1 MTNGFRRPVEH
12 EIAEVGMS
20 IQAPDVGLTKFH
32 QYLVRGLR
40 IAGVSQIIRLGDRI
54 RVEIVG
60 IHTRQ
65 DLLHF
70 ELRTRTTGDDRSGPV
85 VDGFARLA
93 PVLFPWVPNAA
104 VLEFQRDE
112 PEGQHIQS
120 CRFDFPR
127 QIGMTGVA
135 PALARPDPDDLSRYH
150 VPEPWR
156 PKRNG
161 PNAP

>member
-20 IQAPDVGLTKFH
+20 IQAPDVGLTEFH

-54 RVEIVG
+54 RVEIVR

-85 VDGFARLA
+85 VDGFA

-112 PEGQHIQS
+112 PEGQDRKSTRLNSSHS
-120 CRFDFPR
+120 
-127 QIGMTGVA
+127 QISYAVFCLKKKKHSSKCYDVHYILLWLFTV
-135 PALARPDPDDLSRYH
+135 
-150 VPEPWR
+150 
-156 PKRNG
+156 
-161 PNAP
+161 

>member
-1 MTNGFRRPVEH
+1 MTCTTFCYGYSLSSTPLVFFFFLMIRRPPR
-12 EIAEVGMS
+12 S
-20 IQAPDVGLTKFH
+20 TLFPYTTLF
-32 QYLVRGLR
+32 R
-40 IAGVSQIIRLGDRI
+40 S
-54 RVEIVG
+54 
-60 IHTRQ
+60 
-65 DLLHF
+65 LHF

-85 VDGFARLA
+85 VDGFA

-112 PEGQHIQS
+112 PEGRQIQS

-135 PALARPDPDDLSRYH
+135 PALARPDPDDLSRNH
-150 VPEPWR
+150 VPEPCR

-161 PNAP
+161 PIAPQQPAARCHVLD